1 MRCNFQPKPCLY
13 RYYTIGPL
21 LDSSIISLQIEREL
35 LRASLETSREES
47 RDAEKIMAD
56 QETTINEMQ
65 ASIDQMQDT
74 IDELNKQVRELR
86 DKESFLTADIDY
98 KEEQNQHLLKENK
111 RISSLIEDSGLNE
124 NLMNQDAMDRPPTPR
139 RR

>member
-1 MRCNFQPKPCLY
+1 
-13 RYYTIGPL
+13 
-21 LDSSIISLQIEREL
+21 
-35 LRASLETSREES
+35 
-47 RDAEKIMAD
+47 MAD